1 MSNKQSLRRLRPYSP
16 AQCCALHLPTDILP
30 WTPSLTLFCCHFCI
44 VFSNPSTHSCVALVN
59 VSANSTSHSDFLL
72 FMPAFNSEET
82 LHAILSFYSLTSEG
96 DSLVS
101 DETLEGLGTS
111 RSLLYILFGSVIR
124 LFAPPGPDMRSTVRP
139 VAPPPPTPR
148 DTQGAP
154 QSPTTAAQSIL
165 QPTSEEPHPRSI
177 GGTLQD
183 SAAAVGD
190 ARSSAMSALSYGS
203 PTLSPG
209 AVVNPLKLHPPAGDG
224 NGTRDGASAA
234 LATEEAAEDEAALD
248 PTPEKSLWKLTDF
261 VPDPGYFLAGAIA
274 GGVSRTATAPLDRLK
289 VYLLVSTSTTQTGRQ
304 VVGAV
309 KGGQPVAALK
319 HITSPFATAIRDL
332 WAAGGARTF
341 FAGEQSRC
349 TLFP

>member
-1 MSNKQSLRRLRPYSP
+1 MAPSHKSHVALDHSTNLLLSSP
-16 AQCCALHLPTDILP
+16 SHRVPSPLTHAHTH
-30 WTPSLTLFCCHFCI
+30 TPSL
-44 VFSNPSTHSCVALVN
+44 SCVTLVN

-72 FMPAFNSEET
+72 FMPAFDSEET
-82 LHAILSFYSLTSEG
+82 LHTILSFYSLTSEG

-111 RSLLYILFGSVIR
+111 RSLLYILFGSVVR
-124 LFAPPGPDMRSTVRP
+124 LLAPPGPDMTGTVEP
-139 VAPPPPTPR
+139 VSPPPPTPS

-154 QSPTTAAQSIL
+154 QSPAAAAQSIL
-165 QPTSEEPHPRSI
+165 QPTSEDPHPRSI
-177 GGTLQD
+177 AGTLQN
-183 SAAAVGD
+183 SAAPAD

-203 PTLSPG
+203 PTVSPG
-209 AVVNPLKLHPPAGDG
+209 AVVDPLKLSTPAGDG
-224 NGTRDGASAA
+224 DGTRDEASAA
-234 LATEEAAEDEAALD
+234 LASEEIAEDEAALD

-289 VYLLVSTSTTQTGRQ
+289 VYLLVNTSTTQTSRQ

-309 KGGQPVAALK
+309 KGGQAAAALK
-319 HITSPFATAIRDL
+319 HITNPFATAVRDL

-341 FAGEQSRC
+341 FAGEKSRW
-349 TLFP
+349 TPLVLAGV